1 MDSIIK
7 KACDK
12 INSCTDRF
20 NDKYAKA
27 IAEPV
32 KEALR
37 GFCKQQEEF
46 ARAVLDGDV
55 EQCILSAAK
64 KISGK
69 QSVSDLEVYQTAV
82 EYYFPGAVI
91 ENKMTIHMSRYEL
104 TEDEPT
110 AAQPETPKSIELSL
124 DSLLDW

>member
-7 KACDK
+7 EACDK
-12 INSCTDRF
+12 INSCTNYF
-20 NDKYAKA
+20 EDKYAKA

-69 QSVSDLEVYQTAV
+69 RSVSDLDVYQTAV

-91 ENKMTIHMSRYEL
+91 ECKMVLHMSRYEA
-104 TEDEPT
+104 EEEPE
-110 AAQPETPKSIELSL
+110 QPKSIDLSL
-124 DSLLDW
+124 DSLFDW